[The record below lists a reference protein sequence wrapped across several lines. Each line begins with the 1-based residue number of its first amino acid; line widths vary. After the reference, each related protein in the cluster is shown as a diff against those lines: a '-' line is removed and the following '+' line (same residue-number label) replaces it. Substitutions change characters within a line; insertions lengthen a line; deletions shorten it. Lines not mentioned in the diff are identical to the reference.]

1 MKKLSKNMEVLIQ
14 LRSEL
19 KEAIKKRKT
28 LASEMKRMNFYID
41 VFEKEVSLRES

>member
-1 MKKLSKNMEVLIQ
+1 MKKLFKIMEVLMQ

-28 LASEMKRMNFYID
+28 LAKEIKKMNFFID
-41 VFEKEVSLRES
+41 VFRKEVSLRES